1 MSRNLFIIFA
11 ALFAVCFGSS
21 LIPRL
26 PDHRIVGG
34 KSVSILE
41 HPHQAR
47 LLVFNTHTCGASI
60 ISQKWVITAAH
71 CTRNPVSYYSVSVG
85 SSGNSGIKYSVNRII
100 SHPMFNSNT
109 LDYDVSLVEV
119 KGTIGL
125 SSVTRPIVLATSE
138 PRNGAIVN
146 ITGWGALS
154 ESGNSPSMLQVV
166 SVPIINRGRCQN
178 AYTGFANV
186 TERMICAGVEEGGKD
201 SCQGDSGGPLSSNGI
216 LYGIVSWGYGCA
228 RPRYPGV
235 YTNVALLRSWIAKM
249 SGV

>member
-11 ALFAVCFGSS
+11 ALFAACFGSS

-34 KSVSILE
+34 KPVSILE

-47 LLVFNTHTCGASI
+47 LLVSNSHTCGASI
-60 ISQKWVITAAH
+60 ISGKWLITAAH
-71 CTRNPVSYYSVSVG
+71 CTRYPVSLYSVSVG
-85 SSGNSGIKYSVNRII
+85 SSGSSGIKYSVNRII

-109 LDYDVSLVEV
+109 LDYDVSLIEI
-119 KGTIGL
+119 KGTIVS
-125 SSVTRPIVLATSE
+125 SSVTRPIVLANVE
-138 PRNGAIVN
+138 PKSGNMVN

-154 ESGNSPSMLQVV
+154 ESGSSPTILQAV

-178 AYTGFANV
+178 AYSGFANV
-186 TERMICAGVEEGGKD
+186 TERMICAGVEQGGKD
-201 SCQGDSGGPLSSNGI
+201 SCQGDSGGPLSSNGT

-235 YTNVALLRSWIAKM
+235 YTNVAHLRSWIAKM
-249 SGV
+249 SGI